1 MNKKIA
7 KKWSKAL
14 RSRKYKKGKGFLCWT
29 DEKGKNSHCCLGVL
43 CELYQEEI
51 GDLDIERTGVVH
63 LFSKSEYDLPDKVK
77 KWAEINSSNGVITS
91 MDTTLTQLN
100 DDENTA
106 RPFNKIANIIDNH
119 WEEL

>member
-14 RSRKYKKGKGFLCWT
+14 RSRKYKKGKGCLCWT
-29 DEKGKNSHCCLGVL
+29 DGKGKNSHCCLGVL

-51 GDLDIERTGVVH
+51 GDLDIERTRTVH
-63 LFSKSEYDLPDKVK
+63 LFSKSEYELPREVK
-77 KWAEINSSNGVITS
+77 KWAEMKSSQGIITS
-91 MDTTLTQLN
+91 TDTTLANLN
-100 DDENTA
+100 DDENID

>member
-14 RSRKYKKGKGFLCWT
+14 RSRKYKKGQGFLCIADDNGNT
-29 DEKGKNSHCCLGVL
+29 THCCLGVL

-51 GDLDIERTGVVH
+51 GDLDIDRTNLIHV
-63 LFSKSEYDLPDKVK
+63 FSNREGDLPHKVQ
-77 KWAEINSSNGVITS
+77 KWAEIKSSQGIIDS
-91 MDTTLTQLN
+91 MGKSLSALN
-100 DDENTA
+100 DDNKTV

>member
-14 RSRKYKKGKGFLCWT
+14 RSRKYKKGQGYLCQVDDNGNT
-29 DEKGKNSHCCLGVL
+29 THCCLGVL

-51 GDLDIERTGVVH
+51 GDLDIDRTNAIHV
-63 LFSKSEYDLPDKVK
+63 FSDCYMELPLKVR
-77 KWAEINSSNGVITS
+77 KWAEIKSGQGIIDSKNE
-91 MDTTLTQLN
+91 TLADLN
-100 DDENTA
+100 DDCNTV

>member
-14 RSRKYKKGKGFLCWT
+14 RSRKYKKGQGFLCGVDHNGNT
-29 DEKGKNSHCCLGVL
+29 THCCLGVL

-51 GDLDIERTGVVH
+51 GDLDINRTNAIHV
-63 LFSKSEYDLPDKVK
+63 FSGREGELPDKVQ
-77 KWAEINSSNGVITS
+77 KWAGMKSSHGSIDNKQTS
-91 MDTTLTQLN
+91 LAALN
-100 DDENTA
+100 DDNNTV